1 MHDMRSVQV
10 NAERLALVA
19 VRHGLHQHIR
29 HQSPRL
35 FQHIEQFVG
44 QWRDEVRGREGR
56 CGGCREAQCNPWLP
70 GGPVNRLL

>member
-19 VRHGLHQHIR
+19 VRRGLHRHIR

-35 FQHIEQFVG
+35 FQHIEQFVS
-44 QWRDEVRGREGR
+44 QWRDEVRWR
-56 CGGCREAQCNPWLP
+56 AA
-70 GGPVNRLL
+70 